1 MGADGTL
8 VFDTRID
15 ESGFEQG
22 ASKLG
27 NILNSGL
34 GHVAGDLMT
43 KGLDAIVGLGKA
55 AMTYNADIEQYATS
69 FEVMTG
75 SAEKATQVVEE
86 LKKVGAETPFEL
98 KDLADTTQLLMNYG
112 FTADDAMGK
121 MMMLGDISQGSAE
134 KMSRIATAYGQMSS
148 AGKVS
153 LEDVKQMIEAG
164 FNPLQEISESTGES
178 MESLYERISKGTI
191 SVDEITESMER
202 ATSEGG
208 KYFQSMEKQ
217 SQTFNGLM
225 ATLSDTAMQLLG
237 EIVMPISSAMT
248 DTLLPAA
255 ITTLEQLT
263 TGFRENGVMGM
274 ISAAGD
280 IISGFLMGVATNLP
294 LVIQQGLNM
303 SNQWISSILMSL
315 PEVVNTGTQIIS
327 TLLNSLLKN
336 APKII
341 EQSITMAAE
350 WIQMI
355 LNALPSVM
363 QSGANMILSL
373 LSGLINNAPNI
384 ISQAATMLANY
395 ISEIASNLPEILQK
409 GIEIIG
415 ELLAGIISKVPE
427 LIGAVPGIIS
437 DVGDAFLDKDWGEIG
452 WNIIQGIVSGVL
464 NAARNLVDAA
474 VSAVK
479 SAWDGMTSFLDMHS
493 PSKKARDFIGKNWI
507 KGIGLGFEDETPN
520 LEKIG
525 RDSMADVFNA
535 MQGISREASRYG
547 STLGT
552 TTGNLLKSA
561 TGNYTGTGV
570 DYKKMEKAVE
580 TAMNRANERPMT
592 LDGRVLTRQLSEEG
606 FVLA

>member
-8 VFDTRID
+8 IFDTKID
-15 ESGFEQG
+15 ESGFEKG
-22 ASKLG
+22 TGKLG

-34 GHVAGDLMT
+34 GHLAGDLMS

-112 FTADDAMGK
+112 FTADDAIGK

-178 MESLYERISKGTI
+178 IESLYDRIGKGTI
-191 SVDEITESMER
+191 SVDEITASMER

-225 ATLSDTAMQLLG
+225 STLSDTAMQLLG

-315 PEVVNTGTQIIS
+315 PGVVNTGTQIIS
-327 TLLNSLLKN
+327 TLLNSLLEN
-336 APKII
+336 APQII
-341 EQSITMAAE
+341 EQAITMAAE

-355 LNALPSVM
+355 LNALPSVL

-415 ELLAGIISKVPE
+415 ELLAGIISKVPD
-427 LIGAVPGIIS
+427 LIAEIPGIIS
-437 DVGDAFLDKDWGEIG
+437 DIGEAFLDKDWAGIG
-452 WNIIQGIVSGVL
+452 WDIIMGVVDGVK
-464 NAARNLVDAA
+464 NAAGNLVEAAAAA
-474 VSAVK
+474 VDDALNWVK
-479 SAWDGMTSFLDMHS
+479 SKLGIAS
-493 PSKKARDFIGKNWI
+493 PSKVFRDEVGRYMAE
-507 KGIGLGFEDETPN
+507 GIGVGFEKNMPLDVM
-520 LEKIG
+520 
-525 RDSMADVFNA
+525 DSSLKDTINSLQRKAV
-535 MQGISREASRYG
+535 QISSKQPMSVDNIARSASG
-547 STLGT
+547 SYMGS
-552 TTGNLLKSA
+552 NI
-561 TGNYTGTGV
+561 
-570 DYKKMEKAVE
+570 DYKKMEKAVKSGVNE
-580 TAMNRANERPMT
+580 ANARPLS
-592 LDGRVLTRQLSEEG
+592 LDGRVLSRGLAEEG
-606 FVLA
+606 FVMA

>member
-8 VFDTRID
+8 IFDTKID
-15 ESGFEQG
+15 ESGFEKG
-22 ASKLG
+22 TSKLG

-34 GHVAGDLMT
+34 GHLAGDLMS

-112 FTADDAMGK
+112 FTADDAIGK

-153 LEDVKQMIEAG
+153 LEDVKQMIEAR

-178 MESLYERISKGTI
+178 IESLYDRISKGTI
-191 SVDEITESMER
+191 SVDEITASMER

-225 ATLSDTAMQLLG
+225 STLSDTAMQLLG

-315 PEVVNTGTQIIS
+315 PGVVNTGTQIIS
-327 TLLNSLLKN
+327 TLLNSLLEN
-336 APKII
+336 APQII
-341 EQSITMAAE
+341 EQAITMAAE

-355 LNALPSVM
+355 LNALPSVL

-415 ELLAGIISKVPE
+415 ELLAGIISKVPD
-427 LIGAVPGIIS
+427 LIAEIPGIIS
-437 DVGDAFLDKDWGEIG
+437 DIGEAFLDKDWAGIG
-452 WNIIQGIVSGVL
+452 WDIIMGVVDGVK
-464 NAARNLVDAA
+464 NAAGNLVEAAAAA
-474 VSAVK
+474 VDDALNWVK
-479 SAWDGMTSFLDMHS
+479 SKLGIAS
-493 PSKKARDFIGKNWI
+493 PSKVFRDEVGRYMAE
-507 KGIGLGFEDETPN
+507 GIGVGFEKNMPLDVM
-520 LEKIG
+520 
-525 RDSMADVFNA
+525 DSSLKDTINSLQRKAV
-535 MQGISREASRYG
+535 QISSKQPMSVDNIARSASG
-547 STLGT
+547 SYMGS
-552 TTGNLLKSA
+552 NI
-561 TGNYTGTGV
+561 
-570 DYKKMEKAVE
+570 DYKKMEKAVKSGVNE
-580 TAMNRANERPMT
+580 ANARPLS
-592 LDGRVLTRQLSEEG
+592 LDGRIISRGLAEEG
-606 FVLA
+606 FVIA

>member
-8 VFDTRID
+8 IFDTKID
-15 ESGFEQG
+15 ESGFEKG
-22 ASKLG
+22 TSKLG
-27 NILNSGL
+27 SILNSGL
-34 GHVAGDLMT
+34 GHLAGDLMS
-43 KGLDAIVGLGKA
+43 KGLDAIVGMGKA
-55 AMTYNADIEQYATS
+55 AIAYNADIEQYATS

-86 LKKVGAETPFEL
+86 LKRVGAATPFEL

-121 MMMLGDISQGSAE
+121 MMMLGDISQGSAD

-153 LEDVKQMIEAG
+153 LEDIKQMIEAG

-178 MESLYERISKGTI
+178 MASLYDRISKGTI
-191 SVDEITESMER
+191 SVDEITASMER

-225 ATLSDTAMQLLG
+225 STLSDTAMQLLG

-255 ITTLEQLT
+255 IATLEQLT
-263 TGFRENGVMGM
+263 TGFRENGVLGM

-294 LVIQQGLNM
+294 LIIQQGMDM

-315 PEVVNTGTQIIS
+315 PGVVNTGIQIIS
-327 TLLNSLLKN
+327 TLLNSLLEN
-336 APKII
+336 APQII
-341 EQSITMAAE
+341 SQAISMAGE
-350 WIQMI
+350 WIQML
-355 LNALPSVM
+355 LNALPSIL

-384 ISQAATMLANY
+384 ISQAATMLADY

-415 ELLAGIISKVPE
+415 ELLAGIISKVPD
-427 LIGAVPGIIS
+427 LIGEIPGIIS
-437 DVGDAFLDKDWGEIG
+437 DIGEAFLDKDWAGIG
-452 WNIIQGIVSGVL
+452 WDIIQGIVSGVKS
-464 NAARNLVDAA
+464 AAWDLVEAAAAA
-474 VSAVK
+474 VDDALNWVK
-479 SAWDGMTSFLDMHS
+479 SKLGIAS
-493 PSKKARDFIGKNWI
+493 PSKVFRDEVGRYMAE
-507 KGIGLGFEDETPN
+507 GIGVGFEKNMPLDVM
-520 LEKIG
+520 
-525 RDSMADVFNA
+525 DSSLKDTIHSLQRKAV
-535 MQGISREASRYG
+535 QISSKQPMSVDNIARSASG
-547 STLGT
+547 SYM
-552 TTGNLLKSA
+552 GN
-561 TGNYTGTGV
+561 NI
-570 DYKKMEKAVE
+570 DYKKMEKAVKAGVNE
-580 TAMNRANERPMT
+580 ANARPLS
-592 LDGRVLTRQLSEEG
+592 LDGRVLSRGLAEEG
-606 FVLA
+606 FVMA